1 MKLRHK
7 SARPVIALF
16 MVALVVFGFGFKL
29 FDIQIKNHDYFVK
42 KNSTMQTYTVQIPAA
57 RGDIVDRNGNQ
68 LVTNR
73 QGNSIIL
80 DATVFPSADDNEA
93 RNTIIL
99 NLINLFEKNG
109 EEYVQHLPLQA
120 NSNGQIGFLTNDDL
134 DEKDIAT
141 MKSENM
147 LNLQPYATAQN
158 CFDAVVEKY
167 GLEKYDP
174 ITAIKIANIR
184 YELTLMMFSYNTPV
198 TIAEDV
204 SQNTVAAVK
213 DNTEMYKGA
222 DVRTVAYREYVDS
235 TIAPHIL
242 GTVRKINA
250 EEYEKHKNE
259 GYKITDEIGESGIEY
274 AMEKYLRG
282 TDGEMTITKNSDGT
296 ITREV
301 TKPPIQ
307 GDTVVL
313 TIDIGLQK
321 VAQDNLKAVCDEV
334 DANSS
339 AGAVVVEDVNTGE
352 LLAAASY
359 PTYDLADYYEKYDQL
374 IKDKRNPL
382 WSRFALGTY
391 APGSTFK
398 PAVACAALE
407 EGVITK
413 DTEFKCSG
421 TMKFYDQTLQCLNQ
435 KAHGNE
441 NVAEAIRDSCNIF
454 FYKTSLEIGINKMN
468 EYCSMLGF
476 GEKTGVEI
484 PESKGVLAG
493 RTERENA
500 GGYWNLGDTVHAAIG
515 QSDNLFTPLQLAN
528 YCSTIANG
536 GTRYEAHFVKSVI
549 SKSNN
554 AISYKEPKVAENT
567 GFSKATLS
575 TVQGG
580 MRDVAKSGAPSRIFD
595 KLNVNL
601 AAKTGTSQVKVKGQD
616 RNNGFLITYGPYEN
630 PEIAVSSVVELA
642 GSGTETAALTSSVYN
657 YYFADNSDEKK
668 AENTATLLQ

>member
-184 YELTLMMFSYNTPV
+184 YELTLMLFSYNTPV

-250 EEYEKHKNE
+250 EEYEKHKDE

-421 TMKFYDQTLQCLNQ
+421 TMKFYDQTLQCLHQ

>member
-109 EEYVQHLPLQA
+109 EEYVQHLPLQS

-250 EEYEKHKNE
+250 EEYEKYKDE

-421 TMKFYDQTLQCLNQ
+421 TMKFYDQTLQCLHQ
-435 KAHGNE
+435 KTHGNE

>member
-99 NLINLFEKNG
+99 NLINIFEKNG

-134 DEKDIAT
+134 DEKDIAA

-204 SQNTVAAVK
+204 NQNTVAAVK

-250 EEYEKHKNE
+250 EEYEKYKDE

-421 TMKFYDQTLQCLNQ
+421 TMKFYDQTLQCLHQ

-575 TVQGG
+575 TVQGS

>member
-250 EEYEKHKNE
+250 EEYEKYKDE

-421 TMKFYDQTLQCLNQ
+421 TMKFYDQTLQCLHQ

>member
-250 EEYEKHKNE
+250 EEYEKHKDE

-321 VAQDNLKAVCDEV
+321 VAQDNLKAVCDKV

-421 TMKFYDQTLQCLNQ
+421 TMKFYDQTLQCLHQ

-580 MRDVAKSGAPSRIFD
+580 MRDVAKSDAPSRIFD

>member
-134 DEKDIAT
+134 DEKDIAA

-250 EEYEKHKNE
+250 EEYEKYKDE

-421 TMKFYDQTLQCLNQ
+421 TMKFYDQTLQCLHQ

>member
-184 YELTLMMFSYNTPV
+184 YELTLMLFSYNTPV

-250 EEYEKHKNE
+250 EEYEKHKDE

-421 TMKFYDQTLQCLNQ
+421 TMRFYDQTLQCLHQ

>member
-134 DEKDIAT
+134 DEKDIAA

-204 SQNTVAAVK
+204 NQNTVAAVK

-250 EEYEKHKNE
+250 EEYEKYKDE

-421 TMKFYDQTLQCLNQ
+421 TMKFYDQTLQCLHQ

>member
-250 EEYEKHKNE
+250 EEYEKHKDE

-421 TMKFYDQTLQCLNQ
+421 TMKFYDQTLQCLHQ

>member
-109 EEYVQHLPLQA
+109 EEYVQHLPLQS

-222 DVRTVAYREYVDS
+222 NVRTVAYREYVDS

-250 EEYEKHKNE
+250 EEYEKYKDE

-421 TMKFYDQTLQCLNQ
+421 TMKFYDQTLQCLHQ

-575 TVQGG
+575 TVQGC

>member
-16 MVALVVFGFGFKL
+16 MVALVVFGFCFKL

-250 EEYEKHKNE
+250 EEYEKHKDE

-421 TMKFYDQTLQCLNQ
+421 TMKFYDQTLQCLHQ

>member
-134 DEKDIAT
+134 DEKDIAA

-250 EEYEKHKNE
+250 EEYEKYKDE

-421 TMKFYDQTLQCLNQ
+421 TMKFYDQTLQCLHQ

-580 MRDVAKSGAPSRIFD
+580 MRDVAKSDAPSRIFD

>member
-250 EEYEKHKNE
+250 EEYEKHKDE

-321 VAQDNLKAVCDEV
+321 VAQDNLKAVCDKV

-421 TMKFYDQTLQCLNQ
+421 TMKFYDQTLQCLHQ

>member
-134 DEKDIAT
+134 DEKDIAA

-204 SQNTVAAVK
+204 SQNTVAAIK

-250 EEYEKHKNE
+250 EEYEKYKDE

-421 TMKFYDQTLQCLNQ
+421 TMKFYDQTLQCLHQ

>member
-184 YELTLMMFSYNTPV
+184 YELTLMLFSYNTPV

-250 EEYEKHKNE
+250 EEYEKHKDE

-421 TMKFYDQTLQCLNQ
+421 TMKFYDQTLQCLHK

-554 AISYKEPKVAENT
+554 AISYKEPKVSENT

>member
-250 EEYEKHKNE
+250 EEYEKHKDE

-421 TMKFYDQTLQCLNQ
+421 TMKFYDQTLQCLHQ

-454 FYKTSLEIGINKMN
+454 FYKTSLEIGIDKMN

-554 AISYKEPKVAENT
+554 AISYKESKVAENT

>member
-184 YELTLMMFSYNTPV
+184 YELTLMLFSYNTPV

-242 GTVRKINA
+242 GTVRKING
-250 EEYEKHKNE
+250 EEYEKHKDE

-421 TMKFYDQTLQCLNQ
+421 TMKFYDQTLQCLHK

-554 AISYKEPKVAENT
+554 AISYKETKVAENT

>member
-250 EEYEKHKNE
+250 EEYEKHKDE

-421 TMKFYDQTLQCLNQ
+421 TMKFYDQTLQCLHQ

-454 FYKTSLEIGINKMN
+454 FYKTSLEIGIDKMN

>member
-109 EEYVQHLPLQA
+109 EEYVQHLPLQS

-250 EEYEKHKNE
+250 EEYEKYKDE

-421 TMKFYDQTLQCLNQ
+421 TMKFYDQTLQCLHQ

-642 GSGTETAALTSSVYN
+642 GSGTETVALTSSVYN

>member
-250 EEYEKHKNE
+250 EEYEKHKDE

>member
-250 EEYEKHKNE
+250 EEYEKHKDE

-321 VAQDNLKAVCDEV
+321 VAQDNLKAVCDKV

-421 TMKFYDQTLQCLNQ
+421 TMKFYDQTLQCLHQ

-554 AISYKEPKVAENT
+554 AISYKEPKVAENA

>member
-250 EEYEKHKNE
+250 EEYEKHKDE

-398 PAVACAALE
+398 PAVACATLE

-421 TMKFYDQTLQCLNQ
+421 TMKFYDQTLQCLHQ

>member
-134 DEKDIAT
+134 DEKDIAA

-222 DVRTVAYREYVDS
+222 NVRTVAYREYVDS

-250 EEYEKHKNE
+250 EEYEKYKDE

-421 TMKFYDQTLQCLNQ
+421 TMKFYDQTLQCLHQ

>member
-134 DEKDIAT
+134 DEKDIAA

-250 EEYEKHKNE
+250 EEYEKYKDE

-421 TMKFYDQTLQCLNQ
+421 TMKFYDQTLQCLHQ
-435 KAHGNE
+435 KVHGNE

-575 TVQGG
+575 TVQGA

>member
-147 LNLQPYATAQN
+147 LNLQPYASAQN

-250 EEYEKHKNE
+250 EEYEKHKDE

-321 VAQDNLKAVCDEV
+321 VAQDNLKAVCDKV

-421 TMKFYDQTLQCLNQ
+421 TMKFYDQTLQCLHQ

>member
-222 DVRTVAYREYVDS
+222 NVRTVAYREYVDS

-250 EEYEKHKNE
+250 EEYEKYKDE

-421 TMKFYDQTLQCLNQ
+421 TMKFYDQTLQCLHQ

>member
-134 DEKDIAT
+134 DEKDIAA

-250 EEYEKHKNE
+250 EEYEKYKDE

-321 VAQDNLKAVCDEV
+321 VAQDNLKAVCDKV

-421 TMKFYDQTLQCLNQ
+421 TMKFYDQTLQCLHQ

>member
-134 DEKDIAT
+134 DEKDIAA

-250 EEYEKHKNE
+250 EEYEKYKDE

-421 TMKFYDQTLQCLNQ
+421 TMKFYDQTLQCLHQ

-567 GFSKATLS
+567 GFSKTTLS

>member
-109 EEYVQHLPLQA
+109 EEYVQHLPLQS

-134 DEKDIAT
+134 DEKDIAA

-204 SQNTVAAVK
+204 NQNTVAAVK

-250 EEYEKHKNE
+250 EEYEKYKDE

-421 TMKFYDQTLQCLNQ
+421 TMKFYDQTLQCLHQ

>member
-109 EEYVQHLPLQA
+109 EEYVQHLPLQS

-158 CFDAVVEKY
+158 CFDAVAEKY

-250 EEYEKHKNE
+250 EEYEKYKDE

-421 TMKFYDQTLQCLNQ
+421 TMKFYDQTLQCLHQ

>member
-184 YELTLMMFSYNTPV
+184 YELTLMLFSYNTPV

-213 DNTEMYKGA
+213 DNSEMYKGA

-250 EEYEKHKNE
+250 EEYEKHKDE

-421 TMKFYDQTLQCLNQ
+421 TMKFYDQTLQCLHK

>member
-109 EEYVQHLPLQA
+109 EEYVQHLPLKA

-250 EEYEKHKNE
+250 EEYEKHKDE

-321 VAQDNLKAVCDEV
+321 VAQDNLKAVCDKV

-421 TMKFYDQTLQCLNQ
+421 TMKFYDQTLQCLHQ

>member
-7 SARPVIALF
+7 SARPIIALS
-16 MVALVVFGFGFKL
+16 MVALVVFGFGFQL
-29 FDIQIKNHDYFVK
+29 YDIQIKNHDYFVK
-42 KNSTMQTYTVQIPAA
+42 KNSTMQTYTVPIPAA

-80 DATVFPSADDNEA
+80 DATVFPSSDDNEA

-109 EEYVQHLPLQA
+109 EEYVQNLPLQV
-120 NSNGQIGFLTNDDL
+120 NSNGQIDFLTNDDL

-167 GLEKYDP
+167 GLENYDP
-174 ITAIKIANIR
+174 KTAIKIANIR

-235 TIAPHIL
+235 TVAPHIL

-250 EEYEKHKNE
+250 EEYEKYKDD

-282 TDGEMTITKNSDGT
+282 TDGELTITKNSDGT
-296 ITREV
+296 VTQEV
-301 TKPPIQ
+301 TKQPVQ

-359 PTYDLADYYEKYDQL
+359 PTYDLADYYDKYDQL

-413 DTEFKCSG
+413 DTEFKCTG
-421 TMKFYDQTLQCLNQ
+421 TMKFYDQTLQCLHQ

-454 FYKTSLEIGINKMN
+454 FYKTSLELGINKMN
-468 EYCSMLGF
+468 EYSSMLGF

-493 RTERENA
+493 RAERENA

-515 QSDNLFTPLQLAN
+515 QSDNLFTPLQLVN
-528 YCSTIANG
+528 YCSTIANC

-554 AISYKEPKVAENT
+554 SISYKEPKVAENT
-567 GFSKATLS
+567 GFSKSTLS

-580 MRDVAKSGAPSRIFD
+580 MRDVAKSGAPARIFD

-601 AAKTGTSQVKVKGQD
+601 AAKTGTSQVKVNGQD

-642 GSGTETAALTSSVYN
+642 GSGTETAALTSAIYN

>member
-184 YELTLMMFSYNTPV
+184 YELTLMLFSYNTPV

-250 EEYEKHKNE
+250 EEYEKHKDE

-421 TMKFYDQTLQCLNQ
+421 TMKFYDQTLQCLHK

>member
-134 DEKDIAT
+134 DEKDIAA

-250 EEYEKHKNE
+250 EEYEKYKDE

-421 TMKFYDQTLQCLNQ
+421 TMKFYDQTLQCLHQ

-580 MRDVAKSGAPSRIFD
+580 MRDVAKSGTPSRIFD

>member
-99 NLINLFEKNG
+99 NLINIFEKNG

-134 DEKDIAT
+134 DEKDIAA

-204 SQNTVAAVK
+204 NQNTVAAVK

-250 EEYEKHKNE
+250 EEYEKYKDE

-313 TIDIGLQK
+313 KIDIGLQK

-421 TMKFYDQTLQCLNQ
+421 TMKFYDQTLQCLHQ

-575 TVQGG
+575 TVQGS

>member
-109 EEYVQHLPLQA
+109 EEYVQHLPLQS

-134 DEKDIAT
+134 DEKDIAA

-250 EEYEKHKNE
+250 EEYEKYKDE

-421 TMKFYDQTLQCLNQ
+421 TMKFYDQTLQCLHQ

>member
-250 EEYEKHKNE
+250 EEYEKHKDE

-413 DTEFKCSG
+413 DTEFKCAG
-421 TMKFYDQTLQCLNQ
+421 TMKFYDQTLQCLHQ

>member
-134 DEKDIAT
+134 DEKDIAA

-235 TIAPHIL
+235 TIAHHFL

-250 EEYEKHKNE
+250 EEYEKYKDE

-421 TMKFYDQTLQCLNQ
+421 TMKFYDQTLQCLHQ